1 MPNALVTGA
10 SSGIGRA
17 TALGLGHLGF
27 HVVAAGRSEHRTSET
42 VTAIERN
49 GGSAEFLAL
58 DLSSLAS
65 SRAAARTFEESGR
78 TLDLLVNNAGI
89 GAAKGVSSDGF
100 EIHFAVNHL
109 GHFML
114 THHLRRTFRPG
125 SRIVQVTSSV
135 HFRAEGI
142 DFNTLQQRSRSF
154 YGLREYAVSKLANVL
169 FVREMARRQPDWHL
183 FAVHPGLTDTGMI
196 PWYARGFLRHRLLTP
211 EEGADTVLWCATAG
225 EVAHDTGHY
234 YARRSAQ
241 APSTVAQDDQLAAD
255 LWKQSELWCGVAP
268 LH

>member
-17 TALGLGHLGF
+17 TALSLGRSGF
-27 HVVAAGRSEHRTSET
+27 HVIAAGRSERRTAET
-42 VTAIERN
+42 VTAIHRS
-49 GGSAEFLAL
+49 GGSAEYLEV
-58 DLSSLAS
+58 DLSSLVS
-65 SRAAARTFEESGR
+65 SRTAARAFEETGR
-78 TLDLLVNNAGI
+78 TLDVLVNNAGI
-89 GAAKGVSSDGF
+89 GASKGLSMDGF

-125 SRIVQVTSSV
+125 TRIVQVTSSV

-142 DFNTLQQRSRSF
+142 DFDALQRRSRSF

-169 FVREMARRQPDWHL
+169 FVREMARRQPDWQL
-183 FAVHPGLTDTGMI
+183 FAVHPGLTDTGII
-196 PWYARGFLRHRLLTP
+196 PWYARNLVRHRLLTP
-211 EEGADTVLWCATAG
+211 EEGADTVVWSATDPDLADSG
-225 EVAHDTGHY
+225 LY
-234 YARRSAQ
+234 YARRTAQ
-241 APSTVAQDDQLAAD
+241 PPSEIAQDDQLAAD
-255 LWKQSELWCGVAP
+255 LWKLSELWCGVAP